1 MGPFDFILAIIG
13 LIWTILCLILFFKIW
28 GMTKDV
34 KEINH
39 NIYEIAKFMEES
51 HSENANKN

>member
-1 MGPFDFILAIIG
+1 MGFFELFLAIIG

-39 NIYEIAKFMEES
+39 NIYEIGKFIEES
-51 HSENANKN
+51 HSENANQN